1 MCWCDGFFVMSPDE
15 DDSAEPDSDLI
26 PDTLPNVQG
35 DVYIPASRGGGG
47 GGGGGAYVPPA
58 AREGGAYVPPH
69 MKRGGGG
76 GGSGSYVP
84 PGMRRGGWG
93 RGGRGSRLPPD
104 LSSAVAFPSL
114 HDVANKGEG
123 RCVCVEC
130 VACVHTVHNIVLC
143 STLQNPNCSISS
155 AYIHMRDT

>member
-69 MKRGGGG
+69 MKRG
-76 GGSGSYVP
+76 
-84 PGMRRGGWG
+84 RG
-93 RGGRGSRLPPD
+93 RGRGW
-104 LSSAVAFPSL
+104 
-114 HDVANKGEG
+114 E
-123 RCVCVEC
+123 
-130 VACVHTVHNIVLC
+130 LC
-143 STLQNPNCSISS
+143 APW
-155 AYIHMRDT
+155 YEERGMG